1 MKKTKNPKR
10 GYLLHAFESKEIDYG
25 KLAVCCAL
33 SIKTNLKYNHVT
45 VVMDGGTRKWLNSTI
60 SPDILKASFDKIITP
75 KEKFRSAKRTH
86 FDSPWYTFVSE
97 FNNQNRV
104 LTYQYSPYDETIL
117 LDVDFLVMNDSFDS
131 IWGNTEDIL
140 MNCKAT
146 DLHNNTFGSIDEQR
160 VSPFGIP
167 LYWATMVYFKKTP
180 YTKRFFKLTDYIR
193 EEYHFFQFLYGFK
206 KGFYRNDYAFS
217 IAAHIL
223 NGYIPYGIKPFPE
236 DIILTLHQKDGIAK
250 VLNSKEIIFLAHS
263 TKEPWKDA
271 LVNIKGMNIH
281 VMNKRKLETA
291 GEKFIESC
299 MEKL

>member
-1 MKKTKNPKR
+1 MKNPKR

-45 VVMDGGTRKWLNSTI
+45 VVMDTGTKKGLNSTI
-60 SPDILKASFDKIITP
+60 SPAVLKASFDKIITP
-75 KEKFRSAKRTH
+75 QEKYRSAIRKH
-86 FDSPWYTFVSE
+86 FYSPWDTFTSD
-97 FNNQNRV
+97 FDNQNRV

-117 LDVDFLVMNDSFDS
+117 LDVDFLVMNDSFDYV
-131 IWGNTEDIL
+131 WGNPEDIL
-140 MNCKAT
+140 MNYKAI

-180 YTKRFFKLTDYIR
+180 YTKTFFELTDYIR
-193 EEYHFFQFLYGFK
+193 DEYHFFQFLYGFK
-206 KGFYRNDYAFS
+206 EGFYRNDHSFS
-217 IAAHIL
+217 IAAHVL

-236 DIILTLHQKDGIAK
+236 DAILTSYPKDGIAE
-250 VLNSKEIIFLAHS
+250 VLDSKEIILLAHDV
-263 TKEPWKDA
+263 KEPWKDT
-271 LVNIKGMNIH
+271 LVNTKGMNVH
-281 VMNKRKLETA
+281 VMNKRKLEA
-291 GEKFIESC
+291 VSDKFIESC